1 MSGLANKLVG
11 SPKQRSWAGAVIR
24 ELESKYPGVQLPEVK
39 SADWWIKHRD
49 ESIEDII
56 KASATGVKITTPF
69 TRAYPA
75 YCRSDAI
82 AAIQALG
89 TDFVVMDL
97 ETTGVKRSEDQI
109 TEIAIVHFSGE
120 VLLNT
125 AVKPLGTLVTNDISK
140 IEPEELF
147 NAPPFTEI
155 APKIE
160 IILNAYHACSYNA
173 AFDFPFLQ
181 YAYIRYGLPV
191 PNINATCAMRLFSA
205 FMDSDTP
212 FSLEAA
218 CKMLHIDQERHGKP
232 HRALADVLV
241 TIELLKTLSK
251 DTGDTNENI
260 SIQTNGPLRDMR

>member
-1 MSGLANKLVG
+1 MNNTMSKLVG
-11 SPKQRSWAGAVIR
+11 SQKQRVWASSIIR
-24 ELESKYPGVQLPEVK
+24 DLQNKHPDITLPEVK
-39 SADWWIKHRD
+39 DSSWWIKHRD
-49 ESIEDII
+49 EPIEDII
-56 KASATGVKITTPF
+56 KASATGVKIATPF
-69 TRAYPA
+69 TRTYPA

-109 TEIAIVHFSGE
+109 TGIAIVHFSSE
-120 VLLNT
+120 VLLNIV
-125 AVKPLGTLVTNDISK
+125 VKPLGTLVTNDISK
-140 IEPEELF
+140 IATEELF

-173 AFDFPFLQ
+173 SFDFLFLQ
-181 YAYIRYGLPV
+181 FAYIRYGLPV

-212 FSLEAA
+212 FSLETA

-232 HRALADVLV
+232 HRALADVLT
-241 TIELLKTLSK
+241 TIELLKNMLLREGIIN
-251 DTGDTNENI
+251 DN
-260 SIQTNGPLRDMR
+260 SI

>member
-1 MSGLANKLVG
+1 MIMNTSTLVG
-11 SPKQRSWAGAVIR
+11 TDKQKKWACSIIER
-24 ELESKYPGVQLPEVK
+24 LQEQHPGVMLPEVK
-39 SADWWIKHRD
+39 DSSWWIKQRD
-49 ESIEDII
+49 NSIEDII
-56 KASATGVKITTPF
+56 SNSATGVKVATPF
-69 TRAYPA
+69 TRKFPMYG
-75 YCRSDAI
+75 RSDAI

-109 TEIAIVHFSGE
+109 IEIAIVHFSGE

-125 AVKPLGTLVTNDISK
+125 VVKPLGTLVTNDISK

-147 NAPPFTEI
+147 NAPSFTEI
-155 APKIE
+155 APRVE

-191 PNINATCAMRLFSA
+191 PNVNATCAMRLFSA

-218 CKMLHIDQERHGKP
+218 CKMLHIDQESYGKP
-232 HRALADVLV
+232 HRALADVLT
-241 TIELLKTLSK
+241 TIELLKTLLK
-251 DTGDTNENI
+251 APGDTNENI